1 MQHPVSIASIG
12 ELLVEFVCATKN
24 GRNRTVAAYQGPFPS
39 GAPGIFID
47 QAALI
52 GGRAIFVGAV
62 GGDAFGKVM
71 LDQLERRGVALD
83 LIRTIP
89 DRPTGSAFVSYNDD
103 GSRDFVFNIA
113 HSAAPLFLDEA
124 TILKRLRDA
133 RLDIMHISGSSL
145 PDPRMA
151 KAILAICDAL
161 HAEGVRISFDPN
173 VRKEL
178 ANEAGYLTSVR
189 KLVAIST
196 YFLPSEED
204 AAVLFPNQRFDDYAG
219 GLLLGQC
226 EYVVLKRGAEGCRG
240 LTRTGER
247 ADFPAHKVT
256 VLDPTG
262 AGDCFCATLVAL
274 AGSKTHSF
282 AEALRRANAAGA
294 LATTK
299 VGPMEGNR
307 NLADI
312 ERFLKGG
319 MAALA

>member
-52 GGRAIFVGAV
+52 GGHAIFVGAV

-71 LDQLERRGVALD
+71 LDHLERRGVALD

-124 TILKRLRDA
+124 TILKRLGDA
-133 RLDIMHISGSSL
+133 HLDIMHISGSSL
-145 PDPRMA
+145 PNPRMA
-151 KAILAICDAL
+151 KAILTICDAL
-161 HAEGVRISFDPN
+161 HADGVRISFDPN

-178 ANEAGYLTSVR
+178 AYEAGYLSSVR
-189 KLVAIST
+189 KLMAIST

-204 AAVLFPNQRFDDYAG
+204 AAVLFPNRGFDDYAAE
-219 GLLLGQC
+219 LLSRAC

-240 LTRTGER
+240 LTRSGEHG
-247 ADFPAHKVT
+247 DLPALEVT

-262 AGDCFCATLVAL
+262 AGDCFCATFVAL
-274 AGSKTHSF
+274 AGSKSHSF
-282 AEALRRANAAGA
+282 VEALRRANVAGA

-299 VGPMEGNR
+299 VGPMEGNST
-307 NLADI
+307 LAQI
-312 ERFLKGG
+312 ELVLKHGV
-319 MAALA
+319 AAWA